1 MSVRSTSLPTFRTA
15 ESTAVAP
22 RPRAGHGGGAGRP
35 GALRWQQALQS
46 KWQRKIDE
54 VIVLSRA
61 RGGLS
66 SEAGEGRA
74 AAGVRRSRRLGAR
87 IDAALDE
94 VAAIEEALA
103 RLDDGSYGTC
113 AGCDRPMAA
122 EWLTETPE
130 TQYCPDCSLRL
141 LSWQPKATQRERPQA
156 QRPAAACR
164 L

>member
-1 MSVRSTSLPTFRTA
+1 MSVRSTSLPTPNTVG
-15 ESTAVAP
+15 STAVAP
-22 RPRAGHGGGAGRP
+22 RPRDGHGGRAGTP
-35 GALRWQQALQS
+35 GAVRWQQALQS

-66 SEAGEGRA
+66 SDADQDRA
-74 AAGVRRSRRLGAR
+74 VTEVGRSRRLGAR

-94 VAAIEEALA
+94 VAAIEEALT
-103 RLDDGSYGTC
+103 RVDDGSYGTC
-113 AGCDRPMAA
+113 AGCDRRMAA

-141 LSWQPKATQRERPQA
+141 LSWQPKATRQERPQA